1 MRLKLTKQSVRMLS
15 KHIQKSM
22 EKCTSDWVPE
32 EELIAYWIADW
43 TKEQMVREA
52 EEMFAHLTV
61 KS

>member
-1 MRLKLTKQSVRMLS
+1 MLS